1 MTEDPLIE
9 ARNLGVHFPLNKG
22 FLSRNRSVLKAVNNI
37 SFKIASGSALGIV
50 GESGSGKSTLVRAM
64 LRLQE
69 PTAGQVLF
77 KGTDISHMPQK
88 TLRPLRRDMQM
99 VFQDTK
105 SSLDP
110 SMRISEILE
119 EPLKVYDMPRGRDV
133 IRGLL
138 EKVGLGS
145 AHIDRYPH
153 QLSGGQRQRI
163 GIARVLGLSPQLI
176 VADEPVSALD
186 VSIQA
191 QILNLL
197 RALRKSG
204 GITFLLI
211 SHDISVVSYFCTEI
225 GVMYLG
231 NMVEYGPA
239 RQVIRGPQHPY
250 TRSLIS
256 AVPGWK
262 ARTGQSRIVLKGET
276 PSPVSPPHGCP
287 FHTRCPDK
295 IGPICE
301 TETPRKT
308 TAEHGG
314 WVACHLANP
323 AAPASQFERTMQWQE
338 K

>member
-1 MTEDPLIE
+1 VTDSPLIE
-9 ARNLGVHFPLNKG
+9 VRNLDVHFPLG
-22 FLSRNRSVLKAVNNI
+22 RGLFSRNRSVLKAVNNI
-37 SFKIASGSALGIV
+37 SFQVAPGSALGIV

-64 LRLQE
+64 LRLLE
-69 PTAGQVLF
+69 PTGGQILF
-77 KGTDISHMPQK
+77 KGDDISHSPQK
-88 TLRPLRRDMQM
+88 SLRPHRRHMQM

-110 SMRISEILE
+110 SMRVSEILE
-119 EPLKVYDMPRGRDV
+119 EPLRVHHMPRGREAV
-133 IRGLL
+133 RTLL
-138 EKVGLGS
+138 EKVGLGE

-153 QLSGGQRQRI
+153 QLSGGQRQRV

-197 RALRKSG
+197 RALRRDE

-211 SHDISVVSYFCTEI
+211 SHDISVVSYFCTDV

-239 RQVIRGPQHPY
+239 RQVIRQPQHPY

-262 ARTGQSRIVLKGET
+262 SRMGEGRIVLKGET
-276 PSPVSPPHGCP
+276 PSPVSPPSGCP
-287 FHTRCPDK
+287 FHTRCPVK
-295 IGPICE
+295 IGRICE
-301 TETPRKT
+301 TDMPPKVPV
-308 TAEHGG
+308 EHGG
-314 WVACHLANP
+314 WSACHLAS
-323 AAPASQFERTMQWQE
+323 PASNDAFPQRT
-338 K
+338 